1 MKNKRG
7 SAWIWILIILILVV
21 VGVIIYVV
29 INGGGGE
36 AGGLFGPKIPTPPP
50 LPE

>member
-7 SAWIWILIILILVV
+7 PAWIWILIILILIVIGFVV
-21 VGVIIYVV
+21 YFLFFSGADGWSII
-29 INGGGGE
+29 GKGS
-36 AGGLFGPKIPTPPP
+36 IPQPPA